1 MRLPARRACARLL
14 TEVLAPLPVVAALL
28 VAVAWRT
35 AATPVQAVTWG
46 VLSAIFASAVPFAY
60 IIRGVRRRRLTDHHV
75 SVRQQR
81 PLPLLVAICSIA
93 AGLILMTLFGAPRPM
108 VALVA
113 AMTVGLLVSL
123 AITLLWK
130 ISVHTAVV
138 SGAVVI
144 VTLVFGP
151 GFAALAPLIALIGWA
166 RLERGDHTLP
176 QVLTGA
182 AIGAAIAAGVFV
194 PLR

>member
-1 MRLPARRACARLL
+1 
-14 TEVLAPLPVVAALL
+14 
-28 VAVAWRT
+28 
-35 AATPVQAVTWG
+35 
-46 VLSAIFASAVPFAY
+46 
-60 IIRGVRRRRLTDHHV
+60 
-75 SVRQQR
+75 R
-81 PLPLLVAICSIA
+81 PLPLVVAICSIA

-108 VALVA
+108 IALVA

-123 AITLLWK
+123 AITVLWK

-144 VTLVFGP
+144 VALVFGP
-151 GFAALAPLIALIGWA
+151 AFAALAPLVALIGWA

-176 QVLTGA
+176 QVLAGA
-182 AIGAAIAAGVFV
+182 AIGAAIAAGVFL